1 MKTRTFGLAPS
12 NTTLTIEYIFGGA
25 IEHNVPVNSVNRILE
40 KNYTNSTEG
49 VDSTLSSNAEQSLN
63 VTNLERASG
72 GASEETLDEVKL
84 NASAFFNA
92 QNRAVTRAD
101 YITRVYSLPQKYG
114 NIAIKHLLFKT
125 NN

>member
-1 MKTRTFGLAPS
+1 MLIDFRK
-12 NTTLTIEYIFGGA
+12 Y
-25 IEHNVPVNSVNRILE
+25 
-40 KNYTNSTEG
+40 NYTNSTEG
-49 VDSTLSSNAEQSLN
+49 VNSTLSSNAEQSLN

-114 NIAIKHLLFKT
+114 NIAKSIYCSRRT
-125 NN
+125 IRTRGTIRSC